1 MGTGSFKSDIP
12 QEVVINIDLKVIAD
26 KLASNPD
33 FIEAIAKAVRNQIT
47 KDVRTMGNS
56 FGVWAQKQPTP
67 IVNAPKATKR
77 LN

>member
-1 MGTGSFKSDIP
+1 MGKGSFNSDIP
-12 QEVVINIDLKVIAD
+12 QNLEINIEASVIAD
-26 KLASNPD
+26 ALIASPA

>member
-1 MGTGSFKSDIP
+1 LDIP
-12 QEVVINIDLKVIAD
+12 QNLVINIEASVIAD
-26 KLASNPD
+26 ALIASPA